1 MKLEADQERFH
12 CAQGPQR
19 NSEDCWDP
27 ESCVD
32 PEGWLVLDFD
42 DECGGDDDESRDEDD
57 EHGGTVAGVDEGVIL
72 LASLAGGSQGQESGE
87 EFSLAAAWAFAGEP
101 AQD

>member
-1 MKLEADQERFH
+1 MQLNVALKRF
-12 CAQGPQR
+12 APEG

-42 DECGGDDDESRDEDD
+42 DECGGDDD
-57 EHGGTVAGVDEGVIL
+57 
-72 LASLAGGSQGQESGE
+72 
-87 EFSLAAAWAFAGEP
+87 
-101 AQD
+101 